1 MNEKNTLY
9 IVVPCYKEQEVLP
22 ETSRR
27 LREKMRQLMDEGKI
41 SRRSRVMFVND
52 GSSDNTWAIISEL
65 HEKEPEMFSGV
76 NLSRN
81 RGHQNALLAG
91 LLTAVNDADM
101 IVSMDADLQDDI
113 NAVDEMVDDYHKG
126 YDVVYGVRS
135 KRETDTFFKRFTAE
149 GFYKV
154 MKALGVDIVFNHADY
169 RLMSRRALEGLAEF
183 SEVNLFLRGI
193 VPMIGYPSDV
203 VYYDR
208 KERAAGESKYP
219 LKKML
224 AFAIEGITSLSTK
237 PIRMITF
244 MGIAA
249 FFVSIGFLIWAV
261 VDFFRGNTITGW
273 ASMMVSLWFIGG
285 LLLLSVGIVGEY
297 VGKIYLESK
306 HRPRYIIESRTPDR
320 IRERE
325 KGRSRKQE
333 MPGENLRRSRA
344 EARELQTSK
353 RREAVQKPEQE

>member
-169 RLMSRRALEGLAEF
+169 RLMSRRAVEGLAQF
-183 SEVNLFLRGI
+183 TEVNLFLRGI
-193 VPMIGYPSDV
+193 VPQIGYKWTTV
-203 VYYDR
+203 TY
-208 KERAAGESKYP
+208 ERAERFAGESKYP
-219 LKKML
+219 LKKMI
-224 AFAIEGITSLSTK
+224 AFAADGITSFSVK
-237 PIRMITF
+237 PLRLITNA
-244 MGIAA
+244 GIVV
-249 FFVSIGFLIWAV
+249 FLVSLVMLLYTLISWIAGHTV
-261 VDFFRGNTITGW
+261 TGW
-273 ASMMVSLWFIGG
+273 TSTLASIWMIGG
-285 LLLLSVGIVGEY
+285 IQLLSLGVIGEY
-297 VGKIYLESK
+297 IGKIYNETK
-306 HRPRYIIESRTPDR
+306 QRPRFIIDR
-320 IRERE
+320 YLNDRGDDPVVDR
-325 KGRSRKQE
+325 
-333 MPGENLRRSRA
+333 
-344 EARELQTSK
+344 
-353 RREAVQKPEQE
+353 PE